1 MSLEDRIKL
10 AEMKSRHQK
19 ALRPWYKKPWGK
31 IIIIIS
37 IFVIMLAALSFLY
50 VVNEAKRI
58 NQERTNNQNLAL
70 QKQAEATLYGQNNHY
85 LGASSPKL
93 IIVEFSDFAC
103 PYCKQLS
110 GVIRQAGE
118 KYKDQVKIIFRD
130 FPVISEKSID
140 LSQAAWCA
148 GAQGK
153 FWEMHDAL
161 FANQDGLK
169 ANEADLDINLR
180 SLALD
185 LKLNADDFSA
195 CLNDKAYLN
204 NIRANLEDGEA
215 LGVEKTPTWFIGR
228 TRVTGS
234 MEEEQFNTLVEK
246 YLNQ

>member
-19 ALRPWYKKPWGK
+19 TLRPWYKKPWGK
-31 IIIIIS
+31 VLIGILALIMII
-37 IFVIMLAALSFLY
+37 AALSFWY
-50 VVNEAKRI
+50 VINEAKRI
-58 NQERTNNQNLAL
+58 NQERADSQNLIL
-70 QKQAEATLYGQNNHY
+70 QKQAEATLYGANNYY
-85 LGASSPKL
+85 LGAGSPKL

-110 GVIRQAGE
+110 EVIRQAGE

-161 FANQDGLK
+161 FANQDSLK
-169 ANEADLDINLR
+169 ASEADLDINLR

-185 LKLNADDFSA
+185 LKLNTDDFSA
-195 CLNDKAYLN
+195 CLNDKAYLD

-228 TRVTGS
+228 HRVTGH
-234 MEEEQFNTLVEK
+234 MEKEQFNALIEK

>member
-1 MSLEDRIKL
+1 MSLEDRIRL

-19 ALRPWYKKPWGK
+19 TIRAWYKKPWGK
-31 IIIIIS
+31 IIIIILVL
-37 IFVIMLAALSFLY
+37 IFIIASLSFWY

-58 NQERTNNQNLAL
+58 NQGKINDQNLVL

-85 LGASSPKL
+85 LGASSPQL

-103 PYCKQLS
+103 PYCKQFSEL
-110 GVIRQAGE
+110 VRRAGE
-118 KYKDQVKIIFRD
+118 KYKDRVKIIYRD

-140 LSQAAWCA
+140 LSLAAWCA
-148 GAQGK
+148 GAQNK

-161 FANQDGLK
+161 FANQDGLQ
-169 ANEADLDINLR
+169 ANTSDLNVNLR

-185 LKLNADDFSA
+185 LKLNTDDFSA

-228 TRVTGS
+228 TRVIGHI
-234 MEEEQFNTLVEK
+234 EEEQFNTLIEK
-246 YLNQ
+246 FLNQ